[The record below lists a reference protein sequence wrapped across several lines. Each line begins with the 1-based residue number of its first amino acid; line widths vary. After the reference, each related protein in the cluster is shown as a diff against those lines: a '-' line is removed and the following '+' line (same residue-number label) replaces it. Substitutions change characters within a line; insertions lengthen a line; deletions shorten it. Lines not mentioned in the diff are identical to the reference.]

1 MPISGSPFF
10 HQTTNLHINEWS
22 FNDFDK
28 FEEFIKKNKDM
39 IISYEEML
47 AKTTDNLIIKLL
59 NKLTKILLISYRK
72 FFLKALCVAIDKF

>member
-1 MPISGSPFF
+1 
-10 HQTTNLHINEWS
+10 
-22 FNDFDK
+22 
-28 FEEFIKKNKDM
+28 M

-59 NKLTKILLISYRK
+59 NKLTKIFLISYRK